1 MNANRLYHNTIIIHL
16 AETSSL
22 TEQIRHGKLRPMLD
36 LGVTPSQV
44 SMHVG
49 GKEEEEEEEK
59 EASVSCIPL
68 QSLGLGGN
76 KITCLGAGYLAQA
89 LQTNT
94 SKNDSVSPINLKEV
108 IVSMIE
114 CSYYIF
120 FITLKAC

>member
-1 MNANRLYHNTIIIHL
+1 MQIDYNYHNTIIIHL

-49 GKEEEEEEEK
+49 GKEEKEEEEEEEK
-59 EASVSCIPL
+59 EEGEASVSCIPL

-76 KITCLGAGYLAQA
+76 KITCLGAGHLAQA

-94 SKNDSVSPINLKEV
+94 SKNDCVPNRFERSSAL
-108 IVSMIE
+108 IVSMM
-114 CSYYIF
+114 
-120 FITLKAC
+120 